1 MLRLCNLYCCHD
13 DGSDGRHVCSKYHG
27 NTHYYQAY
35 CWCVMKNCVCPSDQG
50 ELLPGTCNVNVSS
63 AETLDIR
70 NTVLSVIIEKEDSE
84 RTVHTLHVT

>member
-1 MLRLCNLYCCHD
+1 MTIQSTY
-13 DGSDGRHVCSKYHG
+13 
-27 NTHYYQAY
+27 
-35 CWCVMKNCVCPSDQG
+35 VCPSDQG

-84 RTVHTLHVT
+84 RTVQHTPCLNLHVTTHIDKSRTETLVLS